1 MFYCVHLRL
10 TRDIFII
17 SMAVNVYMCVCVC
30 AYSMHLHYR
39 LSKTTDVFGQ
49 TSQVEE
55 EEEDEGDVHGTSHD
69 LRGPVSYLDFNL
81 MFCEAM

>member
-1 MFYCVHLRL
+1 MFYCVHHHL
-10 TRDIFII
+10 TSDVFII
-17 SMAVNVYMCVCVC
+17 SMAGNVYVCVC

-49 TSQVEE
+49 TSQQEE
-55 EEEDEGDVHGTSHD
+55 EDDEGDVHGTSHD